1 MSYLSEAPES
11 AERSALYSDEVAR
24 LGYVANYT
32 KVFGERPAVYRAWL
46 GLAGA
51 VRSSMSFERFEV
63 ATIAAAQ
70 QRGSDYCA
78 LAHGKML
85 AERVDPETVVKI
97 ATGSSDDPEQQ
108 AIRALAGKVAATPAD
123 ITPADLEP
131 LRRLGFSDAD
141 VLDVVLA
148 TALRCF
154 FSTVLSATGAEPDA
168 VLTGQDPALVAA
180 LTGAGSS
187 TSA

>member
-11 AERSALYSDEVAR
+11 ADRSALYADEEAR
-24 LGYVANYT
+24 LGYVPNYLR
-32 KVFGERPAVYRAWL
+32 VFGNRPAAYRAWAA
-46 GLAGA
+46 LAGA
-51 VRSSMSFERFEV
+51 VRSGMSFERFEV

-85 AERVDPETVVKI
+85 AGRVDPGTVAAI
-97 ATGSSDDPEQQ
+97 ATGSSDDPEHQ
-108 AIRALAGKVAATPAD
+108 AIRALAAKVAATPAEV
-123 ITPADLEP
+123 TPADLEP

-154 FSTVLSATGAEPDA
+154 FSTVLSATGAEPD
-168 VLTGQDPALVAA
+168 PALLAVDPELGAA
-180 LTGAGSS
+180 LVPGFVSG
-187 TSA
+187 